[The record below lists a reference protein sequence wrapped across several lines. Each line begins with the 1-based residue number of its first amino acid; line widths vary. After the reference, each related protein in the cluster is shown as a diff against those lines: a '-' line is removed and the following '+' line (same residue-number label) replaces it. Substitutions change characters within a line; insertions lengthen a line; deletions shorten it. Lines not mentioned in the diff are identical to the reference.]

1 MALFQVENLLEP
13 YLVIPASLLLIV
25 LAIVG
30 YLVYSGLFATIDI
43 STQEPV
49 HGELTVCYKVGR
61 GPYKNTGKYFSSL
74 IKVGQ
79 EKKK

>member
-1 MALFQVENLLEP
+1 MALIRVEDLLAP

-25 LAIVG
+25 LVFVG

-49 HGELTVCYKVGR
+49 HGEMTVCYKVGR
-61 GPYKNTGKYFSSL
+61 GPYKNTGNHY
-74 IKVGQ
+74 IYKVGT
-79 EKKK
+79 KYNK